1 MKTSKKVW
9 IIIAVC
15 LIALGSIIGTLALA
29 SVNFDFLS
37 LSTEAIT
44 ESEQLIDKDFSSIKI
59 DVRTSDVIFVPS
71 EDEKCRVI
79 CTDTENVKHT
89 ATVKDD
95 SLLITVEDRRKWY
108 DHIGIFFGNTSVTV
122 ALPKE
127 NYDLLNITGNTSD
140 ITISKDFIFTN
151 IKITTDTGDVSLL
164 SSAKETLDI
173 STDTGDIE
181 IGSVLDIKNIKRI
194 ECKNIKIESD
204 TGEIELWRTM
214 ASDTITVKNNTGDV
228 WFCIV
233 ESPYV
238 NVVTNTGDVE
248 GDLYYAP
255 TFKTKTDTGTLKVP
269 PAKSD
274 DFFEITTDTGDIYF
288 KVVK

>member
-37 LSTEAIT
+37 FSTETIT

-59 DVRTSDVIFVPS
+59 AVRTSDVMFVPS
-71 EDEKCRVI
+71 EDKKCRVI
-79 CTDTENVKHT
+79 CIDTENVKHT

-95 SLLITVEDRRKWY
+95 TLLISVEDGRKWY

-127 NYDLLNITGNTSD
+127 SYDLLNITGNTSD

-181 IGSVLDIKNIKRI
+181 IGSFDIKKDKPI

-204 TGEIELWRTM
+204 TGDIKLLQTT
-214 ASDTITVKNNTGDV
+214 ASDTITIESNTGKV
-228 WFCIV
+228 KFYLV
-233 ESPYV
+233 KAPYV
-238 NVVTNTGDVE
+238 NVVTDTGDVE

-255 TFKTKTDTGTLKVP
+255 TFKTKTDTGTVKVP

-274 DFFEITTDTGDIYF
+274 DLFEITTDTGDIYF

>member
-15 LIALGSIIGTLALA
+15 LIVLGGIIGTLALA

-37 LSTEAIT
+37 LSTEKIT

-71 EDEKCRVI
+71 ADKKCRVI
-79 CTDTENVKHT
+79 CIDTENVKHT
-89 ATVKDD
+89 TTVKDD
-95 SLLITVEDRRKWY
+95 TLLISVKDSRKWY
-108 DHIGIFFGNTSVTV
+108 DHIGISFGNTSVTV
-122 ALPKE
+122 VLPKE
-127 NYDLLNITGNTSD
+127 SYDSLNITGNTSD

-255 TFKTKTDTGTLKVP
+255 TFKTKTDTGTVKVP
-269 PAKSD
+269 PAKSED
-274 DFFEITTDTGDIYF
+274 LFEITTDTGDIYF